1 MNDGS
6 SSAAA
11 LGPEERVVSL
21 FLPLLVTHGLH
32 TAAMGAATE
41 RAVVPERPVEPVE
54 LLQAPRTRDAAAGL
68 GVIGRAAAT
77 GDAAVRG
84 VDEDGPH
91 DAVHGTGDLE
101 AAAKIGVGED
111 SARIIRIPL
120 VRCRIHESSIKR
132 GLIFIFITIASSI
145 IIT

>member
-1 MNDGS
+1 MARMAMNDGS
-6 SSAAA
+6 SSAA
-11 LGPEERVVSL
+11 LGPEERVVGE
-21 FLPLLVTHGLH
+21 PIIGTHGLH

-91 DAVHGTGDLE
+91 DAVHSTGDLE
-101 AAAKIGVGED
+101 AAKKMG
-111 SARIIRIPL
+111 
-120 VRCRIHESSIKR
+120 
-132 GLIFIFITIASSI
+132 
-145 IIT
+145 